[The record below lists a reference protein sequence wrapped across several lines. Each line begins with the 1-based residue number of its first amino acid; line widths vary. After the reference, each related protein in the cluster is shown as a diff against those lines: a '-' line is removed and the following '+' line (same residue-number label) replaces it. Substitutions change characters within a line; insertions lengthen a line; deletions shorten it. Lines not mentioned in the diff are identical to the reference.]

1 LETKPRFAGNINPK
15 SKTMKLPK
23 FIETRLVKIFLSKAG
38 PFLTMGISAA
48 GAAAST
54 YLGKQIPGL
63 EQIITPE
70 LVAGITFV
78 LLNAIISQ
86 LPVEVTKT
94 YSKEIQT
101 ILNKSGQDL
110 TVDGLALAKTTEA
123 VKETANVDNEPT
135 V

>member
-1 LETKPRFAGNINPK
+1 
-15 SKTMKLPK
+15 
-23 FIETRLVKIFLSKAG
+23 
-38 PFLTMGISAA
+38 MGISAA
-48 GAAAST
+48 GAAASA

-70 LVAGITFV
+70 FIAGITFV

-94 YSKEIQT
+94 YGKEIQT

-123 VKETANVDNEPT
+123 VKKAAKGELADDGTADV
-135 V
+135 